1 MFKQPTTM
9 EKPVTR
15 NQFCGK
21 SKLFTAIDQLR
32 NTLDDRRQFNKRGES
47 LIKWLLFT
55 YKTRMQIIT
64 AQLFMC

>member
-9 EKPVTR
+9 EKPVAR

-21 SKLFTAIDQLR
+21 SKLFTVIDQLR

-47 LIKWLLFT
+47 LIK
-55 YKTRMQIIT
+55 
-64 AQLFMC
+64 